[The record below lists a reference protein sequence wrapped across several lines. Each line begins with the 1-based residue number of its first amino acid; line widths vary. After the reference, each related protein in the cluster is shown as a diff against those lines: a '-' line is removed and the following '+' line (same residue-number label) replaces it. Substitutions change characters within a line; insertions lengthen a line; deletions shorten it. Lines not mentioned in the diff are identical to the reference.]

1 MSASEVHF
9 FHLRCALHDER
20 EARRDVATH
29 QRLDRLIRESIVLT
43 KGRVDVR
50 ATYQTLDNLYCPSFT
65 TGARV

>member
-29 QRLDRLIRESIVLT
+29 ERLDRLIREGIVLT
-43 KGRVDVR
+43 K
-50 ATYQTLDNLYCPSFT
+50 AELT
-65 TGARV
+65 TVVGQLAGTP